1 MKFLILWAIVIIADF
16 MLEFRFEFLWPF
28 WLLLRSV
35 HDSFKYKGLVSC
47 VWMDSGDESVD
58 CAIITIY
65 FPFQAFSVLF
75 VCIAI
80 TSDLICLFFIPVHW
94 LFFAAST
101 YVWVQYVW
109 HTGGWMRERSLLE
122 QKILNILTHTF
133 RSVPF
138 HSLPLD
144 KGICLPTIILWM
156 LFVYLEAAIRWK
168 DSRHMPHLDLC
179 RPFAAHWWVIH
190 MQIQFSSFN

>member
-35 HDSFKYKGLVSC
+35 HDSFKYKGLVS
-47 VWMDSGDESVD
+47 VD
-58 CAIITIY
+58 PLQERCHREIILINSRSL
-65 FPFQAFSVLF
+65 QAFSVLF

-109 HTGGWMRERSLLE
+109 HTGESTSSVEIITLL
-122 QKILNILTHTF
+122 ICADHTLL
-133 RSVPF
+133 SSP
-138 HSLPLD
+138 SD

-179 RPFAAHWWVIH
+179 RPFAAHW
-190 MQIQFSSFN
+190 